1 VSDHVRTQVGDATLE
16 VNEQGFLLQP
26 ELWND
31 DVARALAAADGVKEL
46 TPEHWKVVRYL
57 RQHWLEHGLAPMIR
71 KLCKQTGITLKRIYE
86 LFPAGPA
93 KGACKVAGMPNANGC
108 V

>member
-1 VSDHVRTQVGDATLE
+1 MPALQVGNTMLE
-16 VNEQGFLLQP
+16 LNDQGFLQQP
-26 ELWND
+26 ELWSEE
-31 DVARALAAADGVKEL
+31 VARALAAKDGVGEL

-57 RQHWLEHGLAPMIR
+57 REHWLEHGLAPMVR
-71 KLCKQTGITLKRIYE
+71 KLCKQTGVTLKRIYE

>member
-1 VSDHVRTQVGDATLE
+1 MPTLRVGDTTLE
-16 VNEQGFLLQP
+16 LNDKGFLERP
-26 ELWND
+26 ELWD
-31 DVARALAAADGVKEL
+31 EDVARALARADGVPEL

-57 RQHWLEHGLAPMIR
+57 RDHWLEHGLAPMVR
-71 KLCKQTGITLKRIYE
+71 KLCKQTGVTLKRIYE

-93 KGACKVAGMPNANGC
+93 KGACKVAGMPNADGC

>member
-1 VSDHVRTQVGDATLE
+1 MPALQVGNTTLE
-16 VNEQGFLLQP
+16 LNDQGFLQQP
-26 ELWND
+26 ELWNEE
-31 DVARALAAADGVKEL
+31 VARALAAKDGVSEL

-57 RQHWLEHGLAPMIR
+57 REHWLEHGLAPMVR
-71 KLCKQTGITLKRIYE
+71 KLCKQTGVTLKRIYE

>member
-1 VSDHVRTQVGDATLE
+1 MQRLQVGDTSLE
-16 VNEQGFLLQP
+16 LNEDGFLVEP

-31 DVARALAAADGVKEL
+31 AVAQALAAANGVSAL

-57 RQHWLEHGLAPMIR
+57 RQHWLDHGLAPMVR
-71 KLCKQTGITLKRIYE
+71 KLCKQSGVTLKRIYE

>member
-1 VSDHVRTQVGDATLE
+1 MPTLQVGDTTVE
-16 VNEQGFLLQP
+16 VNEHGFLVRP

-31 DVARALAAADGVKEL
+31 AVAQVLAANMGVAEL
-46 TPEHWKVVRYL
+46 TQEHWKVVRYL
-57 RQHWLEHGLAPMIR
+57 HQHWVDHQIAPMVR
-71 KLCKQTGITLKRIYE
+71 KLCKQTGVQLKRIYE

-93 KGACKVAGMPNANGC
+93 KGACKVAGMGNADGC

>member
-1 VSDHVRTQVGDATLE
+1 MQRLQVGDTSLE
-16 VNEQGFLLQP
+16 LNEDGFLVEP

-31 DVARALAAADGVKEL
+31 AVAQALAAASGVSAL

-57 RQHWLEHGLAPMIR
+57 RQHWLDHGLAPMVR
-71 KLCKQTGITLKRIYE
+71 KLCKQSGVTLKRIYE

>member
-1 VSDHVRTQVGDATLE
+1 MPELQVGDATVEL
-16 VNEQGFLLQP
+16 NEHGFLTKP

-31 DVARALAAADGVKEL
+31 DVARALAAADGVAEL

-57 RQHWLEHGLAPMIR
+57 RKHWVDHAIAPMVR
-71 KLCKQTGITLKRIYE
+71 KLCKESGVMLKRIYE

-93 KGACKVAGMPNANGC
+93 KGACKVAGMPNADGC

>member
-1 VSDHVRTQVGDATLE
+1 MPDLKVGDATVE
-16 VNEQGFLLQP
+16 VNEHGFLLEP
-26 ELWND
+26 TLWND
-31 DVARALAAADGVKEL
+31 AVARALAANDGVNEL
-46 TPEHWKVVRYL
+46 TPEHWKVVNYL

-71 KLCKQTGITLKRIYE
+71 KLCKQTGVTLKRIYE